1 MRKKNH
7 IKKYRIN
14 ENTKQQATKLI
25 DSIMNNNKKQSYK
38 MLSEMINS
46 RISAKIKKVAQNE
59 HLI

>member
-7 IKKYRIN
+7 NKKYRIN